1 MRLYQVTNPDVLPP
15 FALFYLT
22 AMFLP
27 SQGFWNLVVYK
38 RHTIQK
44 VFSNLSCRCKR
55 SPQRENT
62 SPVEA
67 LSTEDGDGTKDGIEN
82 TSDNDIQH
90 ED

>member
-27 SQGFWNLVVYK
+27 SQGFWNLIVYK
-38 RHTIQK
+38 RHTIQE
-44 VFSNLSCRCKR
+44 VLSNLSCRCKR

-67 LSTEDGDGTKDGIEN
+67 EDRDGTKDGIEN
-82 TSDNDIQH
+82 AIDNDIQP
-90 ED
+90 